1 MNSTLGMDSD
11 LFGST
16 QQDSFAQSST
26 TDILDEDMSSIEQE
40 DIRNSVE
47 SILLKKS
54 VYWQ

>member
-1 MNSTLGMDSD
+1 MNSTLGMDND
-11 LFGST
+11 LFGSI

-54 VYWQ
+54 VY

>member
-11 LFGST
+11 LFGSI

-26 TDILDEDMSSIEQE
+26 TDILDEDMCSIEQE

-54 VYWQ
+54 VY